1 MSAALAPGF
10 AQCAGGPV
18 RSADDWAAWAWAEFL
33 PAWLARVHD
42 EQGGVFDTLAA
53 DGTPILV
60 AEKTVLAQARIL
72 FTLSHLALLSG
83 NPALVAAAGHQAAFL
98 PRFRKAPGLYRRA
111 LRRDGSV
118 TGLPGDEV
126 ARSYDQS
133 FALLALATWN
143 RLSPCEGT
151 AAEIEA
157 CWTAL
162 ASTLNDPATG
172 LLLEDDTLTA
182 PAAPDAPLRA
192 QNPHMHLYEACLQAF
207 EMTGDG
213 LWQTRAVSVRALGL
227 QHFLDTETGSV
238 AEFRAADLGP
248 LPGAAGVRREPGHQC
263 EWAWL
268 LGREAELG
276 GDPALRETAA
286 TLMAFADRCGFS
298 GAGPL
303 QGAAFD
309 AVAADGAV
317 MEPSFLLWPQ
327 TEAIKALALRH
338 MAGEAAAGI
347 RARALLCLMFER
359 WFAGHEAFVNQL
371 DATGE
376 SLWSEAPSRLLYH
389 LALAL
394 TEGARA
400 GLWPGLPRH

>member
-1 MSAALAPGF
+1 MIAALDPGF
-10 AQCAGGPV
+10 AQGAGGPV
-18 RSADDWAAWAWAEFL
+18 RSADDWATWFWTEFL
-33 PAWLARVHD
+33 PGWLARVHD
-42 EQGGVFDTLAA
+42 DQGGVFDTLAA
-53 DGTPILV
+53 DGTPMLA

-83 NPALVAAAGHQAAFL
+83 NPALVAAAEHQAAFL

-118 TGLPGDEV
+118 TGLAGDEV

-133 FALLALATWN
+133 FVLLALATWN
-143 RLSPCEGT
+143 RLSPREET
-151 AAEIEA
+151 AAEIEM
-157 CWTAL
+157 CWEAL
-162 ASTLNDPATG
+162 ATRLTDPATG
-172 LLLEDDTLTA
+172 LLLEDDTLTD
-182 PAAPDAPLRA
+182 PAAPEAPLRA

-207 EMTGDG
+207 EMTHDD
-213 LWQTRAVSVRALGL
+213 LWQTRAASLRALGL
-227 QHFLDTETGSV
+227 EHFLDTETGSI
-238 AEFRAADLGP
+238 AEFRAPDLGP
-248 LPGAAGVRREPGHQC
+248 LPGPDGLRREPGHQC

-276 GDPALRETAA
+276 GDPALRGTAA
-286 TLMAFADRCGFS
+286 TLMAFADRHGFA

-317 MEPSFLLWPQ
+317 MEHSFLLWPQ

-338 MAGEAAAGI
+338 RASEAAAGD

-359 WFAGHEAFVNQL
+359 WFAGRKTFVNRL
-371 DATGE
+371 DAGGE
-376 SLWSEAPSRLLYH
+376 SLWSEAPSRLIYH
-389 LALAL
+389 LVLAL